1 MKRTLL
7 ILLAMAFGML
17 SVPNMAV
24 ARQNDATKNVGLRV
38 LKKGD
43 PITVRGTVTTIYG
56 EPLMGV
62 NVVVK
67 GTTTG
72 TVTDKNG
79 NFTIKECRE
88 GDILV
93 FTYTGYEDL
102 EITAKK
108 GPMKGTMKELQSA
121 LE

>member
-7 ILLAMAFGML
+7 ILLAMAFGMF

-43 PITVRGTVTTIYG
+43 PITVNGTVTTIHG
-56 EPLMGV
+56 EPLIGV
-62 NVVVK
+62 NVKVK
-67 GTTTG
+67 GAAEG
-72 TVTDKNG
+72 IVTDTNG
-79 NFTIKECRE
+79 NFSIDCRV

-93 FTYTGYEDL
+93 FIYTGYEPL
-102 EITAKK
+102 EIEVKE
-108 GPMKGTMKELQSA
+108 GSMKGTMKECESVLG
-121 LE
+121 